1 MNRVT
6 LNDFI
11 KTNNADLGTSFQDL
25 MSVIQKT
32 AVTIN
37 GKLSRNGLI
46 EEQGS
51 SGDTNVYGEDV
62 QKLDEFANEVF
73 TTLLL
78 ASPSVHGVGSEE
90 LAEPKF
96 SGHEGNY
103 MIT

>member
-1 MNRVT
+1 MLRVT
-6 LNDFI
+6 LNDFV
-11 KTNNADLGTSFQDL
+11 KTNNTDLGSSFQDL
-25 MSVIQKT
+25 FTVIQKT

-51 SGDTNVYGEDV
+51 SGGTNVYGEDV

-73 TTLLL
+73 TSSLL
-78 ASPSVHGVGSEE
+78 ASPAVHGVGSEE

-103 MIT
+103 MV